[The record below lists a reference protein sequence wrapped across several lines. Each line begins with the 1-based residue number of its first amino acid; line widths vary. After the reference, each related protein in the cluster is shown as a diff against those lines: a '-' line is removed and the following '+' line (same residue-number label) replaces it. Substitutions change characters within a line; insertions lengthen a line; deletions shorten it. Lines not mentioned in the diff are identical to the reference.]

1 MPAPAQHYQYLL
13 ARELEIGEIL
23 QGNQNQSSILRNSWK
38 TESLAN
44 VSSKTATK
52 DIKWG
57 LDFAVLLLA
66 LNMRGLFSTILKVP
80 MSPSHPE
87 YPTSP
92 EGLVPAFLIIGSVTF
107 FWQLEKVPS
116 LKLTARS

>member
-1 MPAPAQHYQYLL
+1 MGKFFK
-13 ARELEIGEIL
+13 EIKIKVPFSEIHGRL
-23 QGNQNQSSILRNSWK
+23 KAWL
-38 TESLAN
+38 N

-80 MSPSHPE
+80 TSPSHPE

-107 FWQLEKVPS
+107 LWQLGKVPS